1 MPPAARLTLVQR
13 QQQLLEERGFSKPK
27 PNQQPKL
34 SFAERQDMAAI
45 KSGRGNATAASRQRV
60 EMPTV
65 SFGME
70 ADDGTDGA
78 ASSATRFSCAPS
90 LHPSMAGTAVS
101 MACSEVTI
109 GAGDDT
115 AYWDFQHRCA
125 EKSDLGHK
133 CRECKRP
140 FTKIGEPMTERRGAR
155 VSMRYHAECFS
166 GFADPRSQAQSSH
179 HTGRLQGT
187 QLEAAPGGKAG
198 SKMRTSTHFDSGG
211 RLVQQ
216 QAQQQQAR
224 SSGGGSGK
232 TGMGLAMGSNGFG
245 AKSSK
250 GQGGAAFNMSSL
262 EQDLSGIEGADV
274 VVGRGGGNLS
284 ESALKAHNSL
294 SRVEEAAGD
303 DE

>member
-1 MPPAARLTLVQR
+1 MAPADLDALPR
-13 QQQLLEERGFSKPK
+13 QIL
-27 PNQQPKL
+27 
-34 SFAERQDMAAI
+34 
-45 KSGRGNATAASRQRV
+45 
-60 EMPTV
+60 
-65 SFGME
+65 FGLCRP
-70 ADDGTDGA
+70 A
-78 ASSATRFSCAPS
+78 F
-90 LHPSMAGTAVS
+90 AGT
-101 MACSEVTI
+101 
-109 GAGDDT
+109 
-115 AYWDFQHRCA
+115 
-125 EKSDLGHK
+125 
-133 CRECKRP
+133 
-140 FTKIGEPMTERRGAR
+140 
-155 VSMRYHAECFS
+155 
-166 GFADPRSQAQSSH
+166 QSSH

-284 ESALKAHNSL
+284 ESALKGAQQFEPGGGGCW
-294 SRVEEAAGD
+294 R
-303 DE
+303 